1 MNTRF
6 RTFIIAAVAVAFVA
20 VSPNAYVVCPDYI
33 MTCHDANKNKRTTT
47 CTTYRAADGSI
58 VTKCTSNY

>member
-6 RTFIIAAVAVAFVA
+6 RIFAVATVAVAFVA
-20 VSPNAYVVCPDYI
+20 VSPNAYACPDYI

-47 CTTYRAADGSI
+47 CTTYRTADGSI